1 MTTLPIHAPAESKVL
16 HWAHDALLRVKSF
29 ARNFMEAYAEAQ
41 QMAREAN
48 KRYPFTYWS

>member
-1 MTTLPIHAPAESKVL
+1 MSTFPIHAPAESKAL
-16 HWAHDALLRVKSF
+16 AWAHDTLVRIKWY

-41 QMAREAN
+41 QMAREAD